1 MKKLLIPFLSVLFMI
16 SPSIFF
22 LSCNTNNM
30 VEESRYYM
38 SKKNK
43 VTILAVRNV
52 GMKMPA
58 QDVYVFNGVESQWY
72 SIPFDEIDK
81 YKVGDTMPALVLREY
96 IYVTD
101 TTNRC
106 SGN

>member
-1 MKKLLIPFLSVLFMI
+1 MIKLLKILPFLLVL
-16 SPSIFF
+16 
-22 LSCNTNNM
+22 LSCSTNNT
-30 VEESRYYM
+30 VENSQYYM

-52 GMKMPA
+52 GIKMPA
-58 QDVYVFNGVESQWY
+58 QEVYVFDGVESQWY
-72 SIPFDEIDK
+72 SIPFGELDK
-81 YKVGDTMPALVLREY
+81 YKSGDTMPALVLREY

-106 SGN
+106 SGNYGTK